1 MTRNL
6 ATRQTM
12 NKMRLLLAA
21 FAFVLPVALL
31 AQRTDSPAAFPD
43 AWPAHYGDHSGR
55 RYSPLNQINANNV
68 KTLSLAW
75 IHRATAQEGDNVGGE
90 YRTGDPYYWGGPQA
104 NVTIKATPLMVNG
117 VLYFAAPDHAY
128 AIDARTG
135 RQIWHYFWRTRGG
148 IHIGNRGMGMFGNNL
163 FFETPDCYLV
173 SLDAATGKER
183 WHKEIADVRQQYF
196 CTPAP
201 IIIGR
206 HVIVG
211 IGGDSLDVQG
221 YLEAYEPETGERQWR
236 WYTTP
241 QKKGEPGSETWP
253 DEYSMTHGGGMTW
266 LPPTYDPELNLL
278 YIATGNPN
286 PVFAP
291 QSRKGDNLYTCA
303 LVAVNPDTGKMA
315 WYFQTSPHDTHDW
328 DSAQVPVLIDG
339 QIDGRP
345 RKLVAQAARNGY
357 YFLIDRT
364 NGQSVTTV
372 PYVDF
377 MNWSLGVNA
386 KGQPINN
393 PAKDA
398 SVDGVLVSPG
408 SATNWPPP
416 SFSPKTGLLYVGT
429 SQSYSM
435 QYLTDTDERPEG
447 YGGGNVI
454 PGGGGREGY
463 IKALDYRTGKVVW
476 RHALT
481 EGGAM
486 GLLTTAGD
494 LLFGGDGSGNF
505 VAYNP
510 STGDPIW
517 HAGLAANPS
526 NAPIT
531 FMLDGRQFVVV
542 GAGDSLYAFTLAR

>member
-1 MTRNL
+1 MK
-6 ATRQTM
+6 
-12 NKMRLLLAA
+12 KMPTLLSICSVA
-21 FAFVLPVALL
+21 LPIALL
-31 AQRTDSPAAFPD
+31 AQAPDGSRAAKYPE
-43 AWPAHYGDHSGR
+43 AWPTHYGDYSGR
-55 RYSPLNQINANNV
+55 RYSPLTQINATNV

-75 IHRATAQEGDNVGGE
+75 IHRATAEEGENGGGE
-90 YRTGDPYYWGGPQA
+90 YRTGDPYYWGGPQT
-104 NVTIKATPLMVNG
+104 NMTIKATPLMVDG

-135 RQIWHYFWRTRGG
+135 RAIWHYFWRTRGG
-148 IHIGNRGMGMFGNNL
+148 IHIGNRGVGMYGNSL

-201 IIIGR
+201 IVVGR

-221 YLEAYEPETGERQWR
+221 YMESREPETGELQWR

-241 QKKGEPGSETWP
+241 QKMGDPGSETWP

-278 YIATGNPN
+278 YLPTGNPN
-286 PVFAP
+286 PVFSP
-291 QSRKGDNLYTCA
+291 RSRKGDNLYTCA
-303 LVAVNPDTGKMA
+303 LVALNPDTGKIA

-364 NGQSVTTV
+364 NGKSISTV

-398 SVDGVLVSPG
+398 TVDGVLVSPG

-429 SQSYSM
+429 AQSYGL

-447 YGGGNVI
+447 YGGGAVGGG
-454 PGGGGREGY
+454 GGGGRESF
-463 IKALDYRTGKVVW
+463 IKALDYRTGKVRW

-505 VAYNP
+505 VAYDP
-510 STGDPIW
+510 STGDPVW
-517 HAGLAANPS
+517 HAGLGANPS

-531 FMLDGRQFVVV
+531 FMLDGRQFLVV
-542 GAGDSLYAFTLAR
+542 GAGDSLYAFALAR

>member
-1 MTRNL
+1 MKKTH
-6 ATRQTM
+6 
-12 NKMRLLLAA
+12 LLFLMGSV
-21 FAFVLPVALL
+21 VLPATLVAQGPDP
-31 AQRTDSPAAFPD
+31 ARTDKYPD
-43 AWPAHYGDHSGR
+43 AWPTHYGDYSGR
-55 RYSPLNQINANNV
+55 RYSPLNQINATNV

-75 IHRATAQEGDNVGGE
+75 IHRAAAQEVENAGGE
-90 YRTGDPYYWGGPQA
+90 YQSGDPYYWGGPQA
-104 NVTIKATPLMVNG
+104 SVTIKATPLMVNG

-135 RQIWHYFWRTRGG
+135 RAIWHYFWRTRGG
-148 IHIGNRGMGMFGNNL
+148 IHIGNRGVGLYGNYL

-173 SLDAATGKER
+173 SLDAQTGKER

-221 YLEAYEPETGERQWR
+221 YLESYEPETGERQWR
-236 WYTTP
+236 WNTTP
-241 QKKGEPGSETWP
+241 QKMGDPGSETWP
-253 DEYSMTHGGGMTW
+253 DEYAMTHGGGMTW

-278 YIATGNPN
+278 YVPTGNPN

-291 QSRKGDNLYTCA
+291 QSRKGDNLYTCS
-303 LVAVNPDTGKMA
+303 LVALDPDTGKMA

-328 DSAQVPVLIDG
+328 DSAQVPVLVDG
-339 QIDGRP
+339 VIDGRP

-364 NGQSVTTV
+364 NGTSVLTL

-429 SQSYSM
+429 SQSYGM

-447 YGGGNVI
+447 YGGGAV
-454 PGGGGREGY
+454 GAAGAGGGRESY
-463 IKALDYRTGKVVW
+463 IKALDYRTGKVRW

-486 GLLTTAGD
+486 GLLATAGD

-505 VAYNP
+505 VAYDP
-510 STGDPIW
+510 STGDPLW

>member
-1 MTRNL
+1 ME
-6 ATRQTM
+6 
-12 NKMRLLLAA
+12 KI
-21 FAFVLPVALL
+21 VALFSL
-31 AQRTDSPAAFPD
+31 CAVALPIALMGQAVDTAAREKD
-43 AWPAHYGDHSGR
+43 GWPTHYGDYSGR
-55 RYSPLNQINANNV
+55 RYSPLSQITAANV

-75 IHRATAQEGDNVGGE
+75 IHRASPQESMNAGGE
-90 YRTGDPYYWGGPQA
+90 YRTGDPYYWGGPSA
-104 NVTIKATPLMVNG
+104 TVTIKATPLMVNG

-128 AIDARTG
+128 AIDARSG
-135 RQIWHYFWRTRGG
+135 RELWHYFWRTRGG
-148 IHIGNRGMGMFGNNL
+148 IHIGNRGVGMSGNYL

-173 SLDAATGKER
+173 SLDAATGRER

-201 IIIGR
+201 IVIR
-206 HVIVG
+206 NHVIVG

-221 YLEAYEPETGERQWR
+221 FLESRDPETGEVQWR

-241 QKKGEPGSETWP
+241 QKLGDAGSDSWP

-278 YIATGNPN
+278 YVPTGNPN

-291 QSRKGDNLYTCA
+291 KSRKGDNLFTCA
-303 LVAVNPDTGKMA
+303 LVALNPDTGNMM

-328 DSAQVPVLIDG
+328 DSAQVPVLVDG
-339 QIDGRP
+339 QVDGRA

-364 NGQSVTTV
+364 NGKSILTV

-398 SVDGVLVSPG
+398 TVDGVLVSPG

-429 SQSYSM
+429 SQSYAL

-447 YGGGNVI
+447 YGGGAVGAG
-454 PGGGGREGY
+454 GGGGRESFL
-463 IKALDYRTGKVVW
+463 KAIDYRTGRVRW

-505 VAYNP
+505 VAYDP
-510 STGDPIW
+510 STGDPVW

-542 GAGDSLYAFTLAR
+542 GAGDSVYAFTLAR

>member
-1 MTRNL
+1 M
-6 ATRQTM
+6 
-12 NKMRLLLAA
+12 KEMRTLLLVCSV
-21 FAFVLPVALL
+21 VLPIAIL
-31 AQRTDSPAAFPD
+31 AAQAPDPSRLGNYPD
-43 AWPAHYGDHSGR
+43 AWPTHYGDHSGR
-55 RYSPLNQINANNV
+55 RYSPLAQINLTNV

-75 IHRATAQEGDNVGGE
+75 IHRATAEEGENAGGE
-90 YRTGDPYYWGGPQA
+90 HRTGDPYYWGGPQA
-104 NVTIKATPLMVNG
+104 NVTIKATPLMVDG

-135 RQIWHYFWRTRGG
+135 RAIWHYFWRTRGG
-148 IHIGNRGMGMFGNNL
+148 IHIGNRGVGMYGNAL

-201 IIIGR
+201 IIVGR

-211 IGGDSLDVQG
+211 IGGDSLDVPG
-221 YLEAYEPETGERQWR
+221 YLESREPETGELQWR

-241 QKKGEPGSETWP
+241 QKPGDPGSETWP
-253 DEYSMTHGGGMTW
+253 DEYAMTHGGGMTW
-266 LPPTYDPELNLL
+266 LAPTYDPELNLL
-278 YIATGNPN
+278 YLPTGNPN

-303 LVAVNPDTGKMA
+303 LVALDPDTGKMA
-315 WYFQTSPHDTHDW
+315 WFFQTSPHDTHDW

-364 NGQSVTTV
+364 NGRSISTV

-398 SVDGVLVSPG
+398 KVDGVLVSPG

-429 SQSYSM
+429 SQSYGM

-447 YGGGNVI
+447 YGGGAVGAG
-454 PGGGGREGY
+454 GGGGREGY
-463 IKALDYRTGKVVW
+463 LKAIDYRTGKVRW
-476 RHALT
+476 RHALS

-505 VAYNP
+505 VAYDP
-510 STGDPIW
+510 STGDPVW

-526 NAPIT
+526 NAPVT